1 MHCFGGAFVNADAEI
16 AELKQQ
22 MERLNEEV
30 ADLRKS
36 GVRGSKT
43 EAMMALQYDSL
54 PDFYKSPK
62 AIAAYKRIQ
71 TALFFII
78 PIVFLAFAIKIGW
91 LVWNDHREQV
101 IADQHKRPDPF
112 N

>member
-1 MHCFGGAFVNADAEI
+1 VNADAEI
-16 AELKQQ
+16 AELKEQ

-54 PDFYKSPK
+54 PDFYKSSK
-62 AIAAYKRIQ
+62 VVAIYKKIQ
-71 TALFFII
+71 TSLFFII
-78 PIVFLAFAIKIGW
+78 PVAFLAFAIKIGS
-91 LVWNDHREQV
+91 LVWQDHQGQELWDHLDKIV
-101 IADQHKRPDPF
+101 ITTPH
-112 N
+112 

>member
-1 MHCFGGAFVNADAEI
+1 MTAETEI

-22 MERLNEEV
+22 LQRLDEEV
-30 ADLRKS
+30 ADLRKN

-62 AIAAYKRIQ
+62 TIAIYKKIL

-78 PIVFLAFAIKIGW
+78 PLIFLAFAVKIGS
-91 LVWNDHREQV
+91 LVWQDHQDQV
-101 IADQHKRPDPF
+101 LLDHHKRPDPF
-112 N
+112 NLK